1 MPRINLLPWREEYRQ
16 AKKREF
22 FEVAAVVLVLGAIAT
37 FLWSQVISARIDN
50 QSSRNELL
58 NREIA
63 ALEIQVKEIAE
74 LKEKKLK
81 MLERMEVIQQLQTN
95 RPDVVK
101 VFDELTVK
109 TPDGVFF
116 TELKRAKDSIAL
128 TGYAESNNRVSAL
141 MRSLDDSFK
150 FTSPNLTK
158 VEADERL
165 GEQGN
170 RFEMRVK
177 ITDPAEPASADV
189 AGESSDGQ

>member
-22 FEVAAVVLVLGAIAT
+22 FEVTAVVLVLGAIAT

-50 QSSRNELL
+50 QSSRKELL

-63 ALEIQVKEIAE
+63 ALEVQVKEIAE

-158 VEADERL
+158 VEADEHL